1 LGLRTESP
9 ISADVSKANSI
20 KSHSEDTADGDSLEG
35 VKTSGP
41 TGEESLEAALNNVNL
56 DDLPKPQ
63 GGAPTPTLKE
73 VNAGLDTAS
82 ATTPE
87 RAAES

>member
-1 LGLRTESP
+1 L
-9 ISADVSKANSI
+9 K
-20 KSHSEDTADGDSLEG
+20 
-35 VKTSGP
+35 
-41 TGEESLEAALNNVNL
+41 NVNL
-56 DDLPKPQ
+56 DNLPKPQ

-82 ATTPE
+82 ATTPQ